1 MFLFVRSRQLCF
13 QPVPIRRNLY
23 RWTWWPLLRMPSW
36 NCETCEISKCITSI
50 NFPNRLQSR
59 SQSPRYPCPA
69 ERATGTSGIIDFLVT
84 RFLVSSHLHRR
95 EPIQEQ
101 KTKKETKISWN
112 DPVFFWQIRA
122 YGITE
127 KLHNGPYLL
136 SYFPDSVQNIS
147 YLCCCY
153 TDQLP
158 ETLEPIDAR
167 SYSAGLLIWQKKG

>member
-1 MFLFVRSRQLCF
+1 MFLFVRSRRLCF

-23 RWTWWPLLRMPSW
+23 RCHSCACPAGTAGKS
-36 NCETCEISKCITSI
+36 CEISKCITSI

-69 ERATGTSGIIDFLVT
+69 ERATGTSGIIHFLVT

-167 SYSAGLLIWQKKG
+167 SYSAGLLICQKKW